1 MIKATK
7 ILVTGAGGFIGRNL
21 VPLLLE
27 NGYEVTAL
35 IRPSSDMS
43 SMKKLNIGFLV
54 DPGSAESL
62 TEKLKDGNIG
72 GIIHLASC
80 FRPEHSSKDVGEIAE
95 SNISF
100 PLRLLEA
107 AATAGVPWF
116 INTGT
121 VWQHYMNRKYSPVN
135 LYAASKQAFLD
146 ISQFYVEN
154 SAVIFTTIELGD
166 TFGEDDPR
174 KKVIGLWMEA
184 AREGKTLDMS
194 PGRQVLSLTHVENVC
209 DAYLKLSGLL
219 ENDGGKRLSGK
230 IFRVAGKGMTLK
242 RLSSVFEKVSGKM
255 LEINWG
261 ARPYR
266 KKETMSPFSKG
277 IPVPGWREKLSIE
290 EGLRRVCRKAM

>member
-21 VPLLLE
+21 VPVLLE

-35 IRPSSDMS
+35 VRPSSDTS
-43 SMKKLNIGFLV
+43 FVKKINIGFLV
-54 DPGSAESL
+54 DTGSAESL
-62 TEKLKDGNIG
+62 KEKLKDKNVG

-107 AATAGVPWF
+107 ATAAGVPWF

-146 ISQFYVEN
+146 ISQFYAEN
-154 SAVIFTTIELGD
+154 SAIIFTTIELGD

-174 KKVIGLWMEA
+174 KKVIGLWIES

-194 PGRQVLSLTHVENVC
+194 PGSQFLSLTHVENIC

-219 ENDGGKRLSGK
+219 ENDGGKILSGK
-230 IFRVAGKGMTLK
+230 IFRAVGKGMTLK
-242 RLSSVFEKVSGKM
+242 KLSSVFEKVSGKM
-255 LEINWG
+255 LAINWG
-261 ARPYR
+261 VRPYR

-277 IPVPGWREKLSIE
+277 VPVPGWREKLSIE
-290 EGLRRVCRKAM
+290 EGLRRVCRKSL

>member
-7 ILVTGAGGFIGRNL
+7 ILITGAGGFIGRNL

-62 TEKLKDGNIG
+62 TEKLKDVNVG

-100 PLRLLEA
+100 PLRLLDA
-107 AATAGVPWF
+107 AAAAGVPWF

-154 SAVIFTTIELGD
+154 SSVIFTTIELGD

-174 KKVIGLWMEA
+174 KKVISLWMEA
-184 AREGKTLDMS
+184 VREGKTLDMS

-219 ENDGGKRLSGK
+219 ENDGGKLLSGK
-230 IFRVAGKGMTLK
+230 TFRAAGKGMTLK
-242 RLSSVFEKVSGKM
+242 KLSSVFEKVSGKM
-255 LEINWG
+255 PAINWG